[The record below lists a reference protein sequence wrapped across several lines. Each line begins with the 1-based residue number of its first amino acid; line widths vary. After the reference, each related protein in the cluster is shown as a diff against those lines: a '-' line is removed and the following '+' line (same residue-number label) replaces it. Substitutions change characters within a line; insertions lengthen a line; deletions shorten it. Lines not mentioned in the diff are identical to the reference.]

1 MVGHSLIV
9 LMLYDRSTCS
19 GGEYASPSNITDLPE
34 RTDPPSPGSS
44 SYRHH
49 ACSHFGWYRWG
60 QRAIAAHSEA
70 DERRRQPATYQ
81 RVRGDGGGQ
90 SDQLEK
96 HRDRHERGSPGSR
109 VVRGCE
115 L

>member
-1 MVGHSLIV
+1 MVGPSLIV

-44 SYRHH
+44 SHRHH

-60 QRAIAAHSEA
+60 QQPIATRLNP
-70 DERRRQPATYQ
+70 DERRRQPAVGQ

-90 SDQLEK
+90 PDPPEQ
-96 HRDRHERGSPGSR
+96 HRDR
-109 VVRGCE
+109 
-115 L
+115 